1 MTEPKTGMI
10 TINIWAAIR
19 EVTSYTAYICVV
31 RENIHTSSMDVFFLG
46 LNPQPLRK
54 FQLSF
59 KLSFQ
64 NFGF

>member
-31 RENIHTSSMDVFFLG
+31 QENIHTSSMDVFFWG
-46 LNPQPLRK
+46 
-54 FQLSF
+54 
-59 KLSFQ
+59 
-64 NFGF
+64 G